1 MTMFRASESD
11 IYREASEERQAF
23 LLRPLRDLCGSK
35 VLPD

>member
-1 MTMFRASESD
+1 MTMFWAAESD

-23 LLRPLRDLCGSK
+23 LLRPLRDSK